1 MKFLKVS
8 NIKLS
13 IDEKEQ
19 KAFEKAIKIAGIHSD
34 DVIEKKILKYS
45 IDARKKP
52 EINKIYTVLFKVEN
66 YNKTRKNVTVTD
78 KEKKYDFA
86 PTGTCSIKKRPIIV
100 GFGPAGMFCGY
111 MLAKYGYK
119 PIIIE
124 RGSRVDERIKKVN
137 AFWNGEKLDT
147 SCNVQFGEGGA
158 GTFSDGKLNTGIKDK
173 ENRIGFVLNTFVKFG
188 ANPKIEYDAKP
199 HIGTDVLS
207 EVVKNM
213 RHAIEDMGGTF
224 YFDTTVSEILLKN
237 GRVNGVKLSNEEV
250 IDTDICLLAI
260 GHSARDTFEMLNRL
274 NIPMEGKP
282 FAMGVRVEHPQKMIN
297 KSQYD
302 FEDNRLGAA
311 NYKLTYK
318 TKKDRGVYSFCMCP
332 GGFVVNASSEE
343 KEIAV
348 NGMSYSK
355 RDGENA
361 NSAIVVA
368 LSPKDFRSSHPLA
381 GMWLQRDIE
390 KAAYK
395 QGKGNIPLQTYGDF
409 KKKIKSEKIG
419 KIIPQ
424 IKGEY
429 TMADINKVLPDF
441 VCEAL
446 VEGIDYFGKVIDGFN
461 NEDTVLSAPES
472 RTSSPVRIIR
482 NDDFESEIK
491 GLYPIGEGAG
501 YAGGITSAAIDG
513 IKAFEALAKKYR
525 PLQ

>member
-86 PTGTCSIKKRPIIV
+86 PTGTCSINKRPIIV

-158 GTFSDGKLNTGIKDK
+158 GTFSDGKLNT
-173 ENRIGFVLNTFVKFG
+173 
-188 ANPKIEYDAKP
+188 
-199 HIGTDVLS
+199 
-207 EVVKNM
+207 
-213 RHAIEDMGGTF
+213 
-224 YFDTTVSEILLKN
+224 ILLKN

>member
-86 PTGTCSIKKRPIIV
+86 PTGTCSINKRPIIV

-274 NIPMEGKP
+274 NI
-282 FAMGVRVEHPQKMIN
+282 
-297 KSQYD
+297 
-302 FEDNRLGAA
+302 
-311 NYKLTYK
+311 
-318 TKKDRGVYSFCMCP
+318 
-332 GGFVVNASSEE
+332 
-343 KEIAV
+343 
-348 NGMSYSK
+348 
-355 RDGENA
+355 
-361 NSAIVVA
+361 
-368 LSPKDFRSSHPLA
+368 
-381 GMWLQRDIE
+381 
-390 KAAYK
+390 
-395 QGKGNIPLQTYGDF
+395 
-409 KKKIKSEKIG
+409 
-419 KIIPQ
+419 
-424 IKGEY
+424 
-429 TMADINKVLPDF
+429 TM
-441 VCEAL
+441 
-446 VEGIDYFGKVIDGFN
+446 
-461 NEDTVLSAPES
+461 
-472 RTSSPVRIIR
+472 
-482 NDDFESEIK
+482 
-491 GLYPIGEGAG
+491 
-501 YAGGITSAAIDG
+501 
-513 IKAFEALAKKYR
+513 
-525 PLQ
+525 

>member
-1 MKFLKVS
+1 M
-8 NIKLS
+8 
-13 IDEKEQ
+13 
-19 KAFEKAIKIAGIHSD
+19 
-34 DVIEKKILKYS
+34 
-45 IDARKKP
+45 
-52 EINKIYTVLFKVEN
+52 
-66 YNKTRKNVTVTD
+66 
-78 KEKKYDFA
+78 
-86 PTGTCSIKKRPIIV
+86 
-100 GFGPAGMFCGY
+100 
-111 MLAKYGYK
+111 
-119 PIIIE
+119 
-124 RGSRVDERIKKVN
+124 
-137 AFWNGEKLDT
+137 
-147 SCNVQFGEGGA
+147 
-158 GTFSDGKLNTGIKDK
+158 
-173 ENRIGFVLNTFVKFG
+173 
-188 ANPKIEYDAKP
+188 
-199 HIGTDVLS
+199 
-207 EVVKNM
+207 
-213 RHAIEDMGGTF
+213 
-224 YFDTTVSEILLKN
+224 
-237 GRVNGVKLSNEEV
+237 
-250 IDTDICLLAI
+250 
-260 GHSARDTFEMLNRL
+260 
-274 NIPMEGKP
+274 
-282 FAMGVRVEHPQKMIN
+282 
-297 KSQYD
+297 
-302 FEDNRLGAA
+302 
-311 NYKLTYK
+311 
-318 TKKDRGVYSFCMCP
+318 
-332 GGFVVNASSEE
+332 VNASSEE